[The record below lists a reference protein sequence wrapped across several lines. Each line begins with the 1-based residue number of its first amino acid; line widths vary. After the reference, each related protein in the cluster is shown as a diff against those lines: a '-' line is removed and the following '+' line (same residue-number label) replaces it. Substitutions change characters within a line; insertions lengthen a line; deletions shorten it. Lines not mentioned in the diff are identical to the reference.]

1 MGKQRNEV
9 GKGIREDVE
18 MRENGERM
26 RVLGEVDHNS
36 MSLQQ
41 ELPTETKKSG
51 SWKRKINAKGNKC
64 RRDQGEGEG
73 KENVGSRTINNRKRG
88 FCLVDEEKLMADPI
102 QIGKKKDEVERGG
115 DAHV

>member
-1 MGKQRNEV
+1 MEKKGELSRITQHDTMGKERNEV

-18 MRENGERM
+18 MRENGEGM

-51 SWKRKINAKGNKC
+51 SWKRKINAKGKNE
-64 RRDQGEGEG
+64 EGIKG
-73 KENVGSRTINNRKRG
+73 K
-88 FCLVDEEKLMADPI
+88 
-102 QIGKKKDEVERGG
+102 GKKM
-115 DAHV
+115 